1 MQMTL
6 KRIVIAS
13 LGLLAGFAT
22 AQASAS
28 EYPDRLI
35 TIVVPFPAGST
46 SDMIPR
52 LLGPLLTK
60 SLGVPIVVENRA
72 GANGSIGA
80 SRAATA
86 APDGYTLLMATTGV
100 FAINQ
105 WIYAKPLYSPERDF
119 VPLVNAASTANM
131 IVVNPSV
138 KASTLSELVAL
149 AKAQPGVLTFASAGN
164 GSTSHIC
171 GEALKVLGGIDI
183 VHVPYQGPAPALQ
196 DLLGDRVSMICDNFS
211 NVVQQVKAGQLKAI
225 VVTAQ
230 TRNAQLPNV
239 PSSPEAGMPDLDA
252 GISYGFL
259 AIAGTPATIVEKL
272 NKAFVEA
279 LRDPTVVARL
289 ESVGLTV
296 VADKPD
302 EFKAFIAKES
312 ARMENIVR
320 QSKARIQ

>member
-1 MQMTL
+1 MTL
-6 KRIVIAS
+6 KNII
-13 LGLLAGFAT
+13 LAGLGVVAAFAVT
-22 AQASAS
+22 PASAQ
-28 EYPDRLI
+28 YPDRPI

-60 SLGVPIVVENRA
+60 SLGVPVVVENRA

-80 SRAATA
+80 SRAATS

-105 WIYAKPLYSPERDF
+105 WIYAKPLYSPEKDF
-119 VPLVNAASTANM
+119 VPLVQAASTANM

-149 AKAQPGVLTFASAGN
+149 AKAEPGKLTFASAGN

-183 VHVPYQGPAPALQ
+183 VHVPYQGPAPALT

-225 VVTAQ
+225 VVTAKE
-230 TRNAQLPNV
+230 RNAQLPNV
-239 PSSPEAGMPDLDA
+239 PSSPEAGMPELDA

-259 AIAGTPATIVEKL
+259 AIAGTPPAIIEKL

-279 LRDPTVVARL
+279 LRDPAVVSRL
-289 ESVGLTV
+289 EGVGLTV
-296 VADKPD
+296 VADTP
-302 EFKAFIAKES
+302 EQFKAFIARES

-320 QSKARIQ
+320 QSKAKIQ

>member
-1 MQMTL
+1 MTL
-6 KRIVIAS
+6 KNIILAS
-13 LGLLAGFAT
+13 VGLVSAFAVSP
-22 AQASAS
+22 AFA
-28 EYPDRLI
+28 EYPDRPI

-60 SLGVPIVVENRA
+60 SLGVPVIIENRA

-80 SRAATA
+80 SRAATS
-86 APDGYTLLMATTGV
+86 APDGYTLLMATTGI

-105 WIYAKPLYSPERDF
+105 WIYAKPLYSPEKDF
-119 VPLVNAASTANM
+119 IPLVNAASTANM

-149 AKAQPGVLTFASAGN
+149 AKAEPGKLTFASAGN

-171 GEALKVLGGIDI
+171 GEALKVISGIDI

-225 VVTAQ
+225 VVTAKA
-230 TRNAQLPNV
+230 RNAQLPNV
-239 PSSPEAGMPDLDA
+239 PSSPDAGMPELDA
-252 GISYGFL
+252 GISYGFM
-259 AIAGTPATIVEKL
+259 AIAGTPPAIIEKL
-272 NKAFVEA
+272 NTAFVAA
-279 LRDPTVVARL
+279 LRDPTVVSRL
-289 ESVGLTV
+289 EGVGLTV

-302 EFKAFIAKES
+302 EFKAFIASEA
-312 ARMENIVR
+312 ARMEKIVKH
-320 QSKARIQ
+320 SKARIQ